1 MELASLQICY
11 LRKVLR
17 AAIFFQLRSFY
28 NFSWIRFFQILRS
41 QLLTTDEAIDL
52 ILISNRLALLIV
64 EKEVAQEILKL

>member
-11 LRKVLR
+11 SRKVLR
-17 AAIFFQLRSFY
+17 AAIFIQLRSFY

-41 QLLTTDEAIDL
+41 QLLTTDETIDL
-52 ILISNRLALLIV
+52 ILISYRLALLIV